1 MTAALREYVL
11 KGLFLGLWA
20 YLALVHPAWNSVWRV
35 VVYLLAGFA
44 AGFALGIG
52 QQILRGYRPLR
63 NPPGF
68 LLLVLL
74 DSPFFIYLGLIGGLT
89 AGLFLERPPDIE
101 AETFQAVLG
110 TMVAAPIQS
119 AIYDWLWYFVGGGAL
134 LGFGF
139 YQLAGIKDKLY
150 RLVLG
155 AVVGALGVYL
165 AVHAIDAF
173 PSLADKV
180 DQQRFATI
188 LLLGLPFFYLLVFC
202 GETEESEVE
211 IAALCAGLGVGLYLL
226 RLSSELPESGD
237 KLILLVPL
245 ILYYVYVVRVQPGL
259 RVFKHTLRGYG
270 NLSLRRIQESI
281 ASFGRALQLNPKNDL
296 AMKGLFELHRK
307 VDVSKLDGG
316 TQQLL
321 NFDFCLKLAQSHL
334 VQDRAPT
341 AGEREEAL
349 RLLDTVERYK
359 PALMPRTDYLKAVA
373 QTHAKDFDLAAG
385 YLQRLLDPEQ
395 PYVQAVRQ
403 EVLYPAFDLA
413 LRAHPELVRRLGE
426 EMLAKPGRRM
436 EAIAAVER
444 QVAAN
449 SADTGA
455 IELRQSLYA
464 GLTEPEFVAA
474 CATGAPY
481 FFNYEYAEQLGL
493 SLLDQGE
500 TGRGMAY
507 LRMAGRGLLGRGPGL
522 FTKLAEV
529 AAARGQAE
537 EAHGYWDQ
545 VKRSGLAAGPARLA
559 PDQQAFYFA
568 ALRKL
573 VDDATA
579 RGDYD
584 AAIDNQR
591 LLIEGG
597 KEDVNTLRQLADLHA
612 RSGDVL
618 NALLIVERGLI
629 YSKTDADLL
638 AKKESYY
645 FSVDPERV
653 RAAKD
658 KIASWFDVA
667 YCTRNAQAVA
677 NLPGPD
683 LDTLDWGLHLA
694 QVARI
699 VQPNLHSAMVA
710 EARLLM
716 RKGERDAAIQVLED
730 VREQPKGSGDE
741 EDAWFLAT
749 RLLADLYLNELSRP
763 DLAIQAYTAYREY
776 QKSGAETLFQL
787 ARAYEAN
794 HNIPAAIKIYE
805 AVTAYEKHPR
815 FWDATEAVRKLK
827 GD

>member
-20 YLALVHPAWNSVWRV
+20 YLALVHPAWSSVWRV
-35 VVYLLAGFA
+35 VGYLIAGFA
-44 AGFALGIG
+44 VGFVLGIV
-52 QQILRGYRPLR
+52 QQILRGYRPFR

-74 DSPFFIYLGLIGGLT
+74 DSPFCIYFGVIGGLT
-89 AGLFLERPPDIE
+89 AGLFLERPPDVE
-101 AETFQAVLG
+101 AETFQAILG
-110 TMVAAPIQS
+110 TMVTSPIQS
-119 AIYDWLWYFVGGGAL
+119 TIYDWLGYFAIGGAL

-139 YQLAGIKDKLY
+139 HRLAGIKDKLY
-150 RLVLG
+150 RLVIG

-165 AVHAIDAF
+165 AIGYIDDF
-173 PSLADKV
+173 PSLADKT

-188 LLLGLPFFYLLVFC
+188 LLLGLPFFYLLAFC

-237 KLILLVPL
+237 KLIFLVPL
-245 ILYYVYVVRVQPGL
+245 IVYYVYVVRVQPGL

-270 NLSLRRIQESI
+270 NLSLGRVQEAI
-281 ASFGRALQLNPKNDL
+281 ASFGRALQLDKKNDL
-296 AMKGLFELHRK
+296 AMKGLFDLHRK

-321 NFDFCLKLAQSHL
+321 NFDFCLKLAQGHL
-334 VQDRAPT
+334 IQDRAPT
-341 AGEREEAL
+341 VSEREEAV
-349 RLLDTVERYK
+349 RLLDTVEKYK

-385 YLQRLLDPEQ
+385 YLNRLLDPEQ

-403 EVLYPAFDLA
+403 EVLYPAFGLA
-413 LRAHPELVRRLGE
+413 LRQHPELVRRLGDE
-426 EMLAKPGRRM
+426 LLEKPGRRM
-436 EAIAAVER
+436 EAISTVER
-444 QVAAN
+444 QLAAN
-449 SADTGA
+449 PADA
-455 IELRQSLYA
+455 EAMELRQSLYST
-464 GLTEPEFVAA
+464 LKEPEFVSA
-474 CATGAPY
+474 CSNGPPE

-493 SLLDQGE
+493 ALLDGDQPD
-500 TGRGMAY
+500 RGMGY
-507 LRMAGRGLLGRGPGL
+507 LRMAGRGLPSRGPGL

-529 AAARGQAE
+529 ATARGHTE

-545 VKRSGLAAGPARLA
+545 VKRSGLTAGPARLT

-568 ALRKL
+568 GLRKL
-573 VDDATA
+573 IDEATA

-612 RSGDVL
+612 KSGDVL

-629 YSKTDADLL
+629 YSKADADLL

-667 YCTRNAQAVA
+667 YCTRKVQAVS
-677 NLPGPD
+677 NLAEPD

-694 QVARI
+694 KLARI
-699 VQPNLHSAMVA
+699 VQPNLHSVMVA
-710 EARLLM
+710 EARIMM
-716 RKGERDAAIQVLED
+716 RKGERDAAIQILED
-730 VREQPKGSGDE
+730 IREQPKGSGDE

-763 DLAIQAYTAYREY
+763 DLAIQAYTSYREY

-794 HNIPAAIKIYE
+794 NNIPAAIQIYE

-815 FWDATEAVRKLK
+815 YYDATEAVRKLK
-827 GD
+827 GN

>member
-1 MTAALREYVL
+1 MNAVLREYVL
-11 KGLFLGLWA
+11 KGLFLGLWS
-20 YLALVHPAWNSVWRV
+20 YLALVHPGWNSVWRV
-35 VVYLLAGFA
+35 VGYLLAGFA
-44 AGFALGIG
+44 VGYALGIV
-52 QQILRGYRPLR
+52 QQILRGYRPFR

-74 DSPFFIYLGLIGGLT
+74 DSPFCIYFGLIGGLT
-89 AGLFLERPPDIE
+89 AGLFLERPPDVE
-101 AETFQAVLG
+101 AETFQAILG
-110 TMVAAPIQS
+110 TMVTTPIQS
-119 AIYDWLWYFVGGGAL
+119 DIRDWLGYFAIGGAL

-139 YQLAGIKDKLY
+139 YRLAGIKDKLY

-155 AVVGALGVYL
+155 AAVGAAGVYL
-165 AVHAIDAF
+165 AIGYIDDF
-173 PSLADKV
+173 PSLSDKL

-188 LLLGLPFFYLLVFC
+188 LLLGLPFFYLLAFC

-226 RLSSELPESGD
+226 RLSSELPGSAD
-237 KLILLVPL
+237 KLIFLVPL
-245 ILYYVYVVRVQPGL
+245 IVYYVYVVRVQPGL

-270 NLSLRRIQESI
+270 NLSLRRIRESI
-281 ASFGRALQLNPKNDL
+281 RSFGRALQLDKTNEL
-296 AMKGLFELHRK
+296 AQRGLFELHRK
-307 VDVSKLDGG
+307 VDVSKLDSD

-321 NFDFCLKLAQSHL
+321 NYDFCLKLAQGHL
-334 VQDRAPT
+334 VGERPPT
-341 AGEREEAL
+341 VGEREEAL

-359 PALMPRTDYLKAVA
+359 PALMAKTDYLKAVA
-373 QTHAKDFDLAAG
+373 QTHARDFDLAAG
-385 YLQRLLDPEQ
+385 YLNRLLDPEQ
-395 PYVQAVRQ
+395 PYVQPLRK

-413 LRAHPELVRRLGE
+413 LRLHPELVRRLGDE
-426 EMLAKPGRRM
+426 LLVKPGRRM

-444 QVAAN
+444 QLAVQPDDA
-449 SADTGA
+449 GA
-455 IELRQSLYA
+455 LELRRSLYST
-464 GLTEPEFVAA
+464 LTESEFVSA
-474 CATGAPY
+474 CTQGAPEP
-481 FFNYEYAEQLGL
+481 FNYDYVEQLGL
-493 SLLDQGE
+493 ALLESNQTE
-500 TGRGMAY
+500 RGMAY
-507 LRMAGRGLLGRGPGL
+507 LRIAGRGLPSRGPSI

-529 AAARGQAE
+529 AASQGQSE

-545 VKRSGLAAGPARLA
+545 VKRSGLTVGAGKLSL
-559 PDQQAFYFA
+559 DQQTLYFA

-573 VDDATA
+573 IDEATA
-579 RGDYD
+579 RGDFD

-591 LLIEGG
+591 LFIEGG

-629 YSKTDADLL
+629 YSKGDADLL

-667 YCTRNAQAVA
+667 YCTRKVQAVA
-677 NLPGPD
+677 NLAEPD

-694 QVARI
+694 KLARI
-699 VQPNLHSAMVA
+699 VRPTLHSVMVA
-710 EARLLM
+710 ESRILM
-716 RKGERDAAIQVLED
+716 RKGERDAAISLLED

-749 RLLADLYLNELSRP
+749 RLLADLYLNELDRP
-763 DLAIQAYTAYREY
+763 DLAIGAYTAYREY

-794 HNIPAAIKIYE
+794 GNIPAAIKIYE
-805 AVTAYEKHPR
+805 AVLAYEKHPR

-827 GD
+827 GS